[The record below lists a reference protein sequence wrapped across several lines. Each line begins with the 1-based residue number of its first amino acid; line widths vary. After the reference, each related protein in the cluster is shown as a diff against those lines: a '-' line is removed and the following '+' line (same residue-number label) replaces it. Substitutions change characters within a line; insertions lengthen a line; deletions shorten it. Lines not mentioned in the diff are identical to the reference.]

1 MPSAISGMFSKV
13 KSSLNHAEDAMLSK
27 VKSSLA
33 NEDSVLNKLKSSIV
47 HEDSFSQGT
56 QQVSYRATHVDLV
69 QENESIGNYYDDFSD
84 QPIKSLR
91 FPNTFLATHRIS
103 QERRCIKIVRKVGM
117 SEEHFWRQV
126 ENYKATVHPNILHLY
141 ETLEDKENYYFV
153 EDRKDRP
160 NLYQAIPKIF
170 PNKDDFDEVQVALV
184 VRCILKTL
192 MFCHQKGVI
201 HSDLTYENIL
211 LDPSKELRS
220 LYIAGFGNAVLY
232 RRFKNY
238 KHRLTQ
244 SDRNGDSS
252 RSNSLRSSDS
262 SSHSHFSITEE
273 EEEHI
278 EGVQP
283 GDMFAAPETRRG
295 DLSEFEAASDVWSTG
310 IIAYQLLTRH
320 HPFEDKGVWPANYND
335 LQWKTDHLQNSP
347 ILSHLSEEAKD
358 LLSQLLCY
366 IPSERPTAEEALQ
379 HSWFRIADKAGKKVK
394 KKALNDC
401 LTNLQN
407 FHAHNKLEQATRM
420 YIVSNLLQSEE
431 RAQLDACFRHLD
443 KNRNNVITREE
454 LRQALKK
461 SRSKDKVVRIE
472 TMLEDIFDRI
482 DVKKT
487 GEIEYTEFLAAAADD
502 SVVLTREN
510 LWTTFNAFDKSRTG
524 KIDVKDLMRLF
535 NEGRDK
541 KVLRTKEAKRLIGA
555 VDHRGDGEI
564 NFDEF
569 CDLMQVK

>member
-1 MPSAISGMFSKV
+1 MFSKV
-13 KSSLNHAEDAMLSK
+13 KSSLNHAEDAVLSK
-27 VKSSLA
+27 VQSSLA
-33 NEDSVLNKLKSSIV
+33 NEDSVLGKLKSSLV
-47 HEDSFSQGT
+47 HEDSFSHGT
-56 QQVSYRATHVDLV
+56 QQVSYRATHVNLIK
-69 QENESIGNYYDDFSD
+69 EKESISFYYDDISE

-91 FPNTFLATHRIS
+91 FPNTYMATHRIS
-103 QERRCIKIVRKVGM
+103 QERRSIKIVRKIGM
-117 SEEHFWRQV
+117 TEEHFWREV
-126 ENYKATVHPNILHLY
+126 ENYKATFHPNVLHLY
-141 ETLEDKENYYFV
+141 ETLEDEENYYFV

-170 PNKDDFDEVQVALV
+170 ANADDFDEVQVALV

-192 MFCHQKGVI
+192 MFCHQKGVV

-211 LDPSKELRS
+211 LDPSKGLRS

-232 RRFKNY
+232 RQFKNY
-238 KHRLTQ
+238 KHRVTQ
-244 SDRNGDSS
+244 SERSARTGDSS
-252 RSNSLRSSDS
+252 RSSSLRYSSHCDLSDS
-262 SSHSHFSITEE
+262 DE

-283 GDMFAAPETRRG
+283 GDMFAAPETRSG
-295 DLSEFEAASDVWSTG
+295 DLSEFVASSDLWSIG
-310 IIAYQLLTRH
+310 VIAYQLLTRH
-320 HPFEDKGVWPANYND
+320 HPFEDKDVWPANYDNPK
-335 LQWKTDHLQNSP
+335 WKEDHLQNSP
-347 ILSHLSEEAKD
+347 RLSHLSEEARD
-358 LLSQLLCY
+358 MLSQLLCY
-366 IPSERPTAEEALQ
+366 TPSERPTAEEALQ
-379 HSWFRIADKAGKKVK
+379 HSWFRIADKAGRKVK

-401 LTNLQN
+401 LSNLQN
-407 FHAHNKLEQATRM
+407 FHANNKLEQATRM
-420 YIVSNLLQSEE
+420 YIVNNLLQSEE

-461 SRSKDKVVRIE
+461 SRPKDKVIRVE

-541 KVLRTKEAKRLIGA
+541 KVLRTKEAKRLIAA

-569 CDLMQVK
+569 CDFMQVK